1 MNYFAHGLHHLDRPM
16 FLAGTAVPDWMSV
29 ADRAVRV
36 RPKLIEPLLADE
48 SPEGAEIVAG
58 MLQHFLDDE
67 WFHATPAFAITTAEL
82 TARFAALSPDDDGM
96 RPGFLGHI
104 VTEMLLDS
112 VLIAENADQLDVYY
126 DVLAKISP
134 QEVQRVV
141 NRGARGST
149 ERLATFIPLFL
160 RERFLYDYLELP
172 RLLHRLNQVLRRVKL
187 QPLPET
193 AVDVLAYGR
202 EIVADRRGALLPRSR
217 FGSGQRIAEQ
227 TELARRSPE

>member
-58 MLQHFLDDE
+58 MLQHFSDDE

-82 TARFAALSPDDDGM
+82 TVRFAALAPDDDGM

-104 VTEMLLDS
+104 VTEMLLDA
-112 VLIAENADQLDVYY
+112 VLIAENPQRLDAYY
-126 DVLAKISP
+126 QKLGDINP

-149 ERLATFIPLFL
+149 EQLVQFIPLFL

-187 QPLPET
+187 QPLPEA
-193 AVDVLAYGR
+193 AVDVLGYGR
-202 EIVADRRGALLPRSR
+202 EIVAARKDGLLPRSR
-217 FGSGQRIAEQ
+217 FGRERVSSER
-227 TELARRSPE
+227 